1 LLVSLYRNDL
11 PSSQCRDSDRS
22 PVVKFTDGS
31 SRIVSKEK
39 FIISLGGAVVAQ
51 RIQLPLTLA
60 WGMSVHK
67 SQGITVDR
75 AIVDLKHAFEFG
87 QAYVALSRVRS
98 FSGLSLKH
106 PLSMTQIKV
115 CPEVMLFY
123 KQLKF
128 NT

>member
-1 LLVSLYRNDL
+1 M
-11 PSSQCRDSDRS
+11 
-22 PVVKFTDGS
+22 KFTDGS

-39 FIISLGGAVVAQ
+39 FTISLGGAVVAQ

-98 FSGLSLKH
+98 FSGLSLKYH
-106 PLSMTQIKV
+106 LSITQIKV
-115 CPEVMLFY
+115 CPEVKLFY